1 MEVMIHPTH
10 ARTTRIAMIIAV
22 GIALVALAAT
32 FYVADET
39 DQSSA
44 DLLCVGTGMLG
55 FVAFL
60 LVFISR
66 AYVCRCPQ
74 CKPWLSGK

>member
-39 DQSSA
+39 G
-44 DLLCVGTGMLG
+44 VGAGMLG